1 MAIKQTLS
9 QRSGQSRKGFTLTE
23 AAIVLGIVGLILGAI
38 WVAAAAVYNN
48 LRVNR
53 TNQQLLQIVQ
63 TVRSMHATQQTIAAA
78 STAQWIQAGVFP
90 RDLVNAAG
98 TDTINQWNGPIAVVA
113 AATGTAF
120 QVSFGLVPRAAC
132 VDMLVKN
139 TGQGRDTGLSGAGA
153 STTAVS
159 SGTLI
164 TGLTNIT
171 ATSNGLS
178 VIDATSACANDTNTV
193 AFTFN
198 LRG

>member
-63 TVRSMHATQQTIAAA
+63 TVRSMHATQQTIDTAA
-78 STAQWIQAGVFP
+78 STQAWIDAGVFP
-90 RDLVNAAG
+90 GDVLNAGKTA
-98 TDTINQWNGPIAVVA
+98 TINQWNGALLVGGIG
-113 AATGTAF
+113 TGDSF
-120 QVSFGLVPRAAC
+120 QILFTNVPRAAC

-139 TGQGRDTGLSGAGA
+139 SGQGRDTGLRAIGADGTSTAISATIA
-153 STTAVS
+153 STNVTTSYNGMTV
-159 SGTLI
+159 
-164 TGLTNIT
+164 TGATGECAAETN
-171 ATSNGLS
+171 S
-178 VIDATSACANDTNTV
+178 V
-193 AFTFN
+193 AFNFA
-198 LRG
+198 LKG